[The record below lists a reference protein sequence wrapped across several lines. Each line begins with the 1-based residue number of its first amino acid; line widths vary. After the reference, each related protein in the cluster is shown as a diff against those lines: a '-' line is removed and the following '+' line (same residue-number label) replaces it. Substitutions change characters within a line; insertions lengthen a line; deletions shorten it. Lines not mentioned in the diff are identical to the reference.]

1 MGTHT
6 SLMISYV
13 LCKSKTPLEFI
24 FWLAGFKHTQTCSLM
39 NTSLVPM
46 SFHLRVPGD
55 GHTPSICATSDLDP
69 ETPRTASTP
78 RHGLS
83 GSLAKEF
90 EILPS
95 TGTIPPQ
102 SEMKVA
108 VTLTS
113 NQMRKYENVM
123 VVDVDHVG
131 EEILSLPITAR
142 WDDELCDC
150 CWHHCYCLHFFTI
163 TVVKLV
169 ILSIFF
175 LHYPYCKISH
185 SQHSLSSSH
194 FCHCSIISC
203 SSPSLGLCGH
213 IN

>member
-1 MGTHT
+1 
-6 SLMISYV
+6 
-13 LCKSKTPLEFI
+13 
-24 FWLAGFKHTQTCSLM
+24 M

-142 WDDELCDC
+142 
-150 CWHHCYCLHFFTI
+150 
-163 TVVKLV
+163 
-169 ILSIFF
+169 
-175 LHYPYCKISH
+175 
-185 SQHSLSSSH
+185 
-194 FCHCSIISC
+194 
-203 SSPSLGLCGH
+203 
-213 IN
+213 

>member
-1 MGTHT
+1 
-6 SLMISYV
+6 
-13 LCKSKTPLEFI
+13 
-24 FWLAGFKHTQTCSLM
+24 M

-69 ETPRTASTP
+69 ETPRTTSTP
-78 RHGLS
+78 RHGLA

-142 WDDELCDC
+142 
-150 CWHHCYCLHFFTI
+150 
-163 TVVKLV
+163 
-169 ILSIFF
+169 
-175 LHYPYCKISH
+175 
-185 SQHSLSSSH
+185 
-194 FCHCSIISC
+194 
-203 SSPSLGLCGH
+203 
-213 IN
+213 